1 MPVGNSVGGPAT
13 RAAHGGSEENWL
25 PVPSEL
31 DLVAEAADRLAL
43 ALDDLIL
50 ARQGAR
56 DGDLAE
62 WEGTARVA
70 WDDAFAYSQ
79 ADLQAQV
86 DELQAV
92 HTTLDGIREAIRA
105 HNLQVIA
112 HEPILDLFPTLG
124 EAGPFDRSGVRLG
137 PGGHAR

>member
-1 MPVGNSVGGPAT
+1 MPVGNTVGGPAT
-13 RAAHGGSEENWL
+13 RAAHRGSEDNWL

-31 DLVAEAADRLAL
+31 ELVAEAADRLAR

-50 ARQGAR
+50 SRQGAR
-56 DGDLAE
+56 DGDLAD

-79 ADLQAQV
+79 ADLQAQI
-86 DELQAV
+86 DDLQAI
-92 HTTLDGIREAIRA
+92 HTTLDGIREAIRE

-112 HEPILDLFPTLG
+112 DEPMLDLFPTLG
-124 EAGPFDRSGVRLG
+124 EAGPFEA
-137 PGGHAR
+137 PGLRPHPEGHAR